1 MLELHLP
8 QVPQESGEPHEP
20 TRDRKP
26 RCVVVFA
33 LDDGQDLDGCE
44 SHERDS
50 RGNFRVVVVDL

>member
-8 QVPQESGEPHEP
+8 QVPQQSGGPHEP
-20 TRDRKP
+20 PKP
-26 RCVVVFA
+26 RCVIVFA
-33 LDDGQDLDGCE
+33 LDDGQDLDGCESHE